1 MRRIRPWKFRP
12 VFTYNTGMGTY
23 ILDRKQAAALA
34 PDPAEYNVM
43 IRITNPRGEFLQLE
57 HEHSFR
63 DILSLRF
70 YDIDDEDSPL
80 YLFNETHLEQCLR
93 FFEKHRNC
101 RNMIV
106 HCDEGRSRSAGV
118 AIGWF
123 LFNGIVKHDL
133 DTGTET
139 RYRHPDGVYGSE
151 TAFAP
156 RVGGSGEDD
165 GYLITLTTD
174 MSRDLSECLVFDA
187 RRLADGPVC
196 RIRLPERVSSGTHA
210 TWAQGSDIPRWRDSD
225 TMTGAVGLD

>member
-123 LFNGIVKHDL
+123 LFNGNRSAIYTLYH
-133 DTGTET
+133 
-139 RYRHPDGVYGSE
+139 DGVH
-151 TAFAP
+151 TP
-156 RVGGSGEDD
+156 NRRVVELFFRHFGED
-165 GYLITLTTD
+165 L
-174 MSRDLSECLVFDA
+174 
-187 RRLADGPVC
+187 RRID
-196 RIRLPERVSSGTHA
+196 
-210 TWAQGSDIPRWRDSD
+210 RWEKELY
-225 TMTGAVGLD
+225 G